1 MIRIGTS
8 GWSYPHWRG
17 KFYPIGVPS
26 RNELAYASSQFDTL
40 EVNRSFYSLLRP
52 SSCELWRETTPA
64 RFLFALKGGNF
75 ITHAK
80 KLRGVETALANYFAS
95 GPLVLGAKLG
105 PIVWQLPAT
114 LRYDRERLAAFFA
127 LLPRNGAEA
136 AALALRHDERVRVEA
151 PCRVSARQRLRHAIE
166 PRHVS
171 FRDPDFAQL
180 AREHGVAIAVADS
193 ADWPCF
199 EEITTDFMYVR
210 LHGSERTYASGYDA
224 RAIRRWRDRIRA
236 WCEGRYLA
244 GAPRISER
252 KPRRVRDVFVYFD
265 NDLDAHAA
273 NDARALGAALSA
285 AGRG

>member
-17 KFYPIGVPS
+17 KFYPIGVSS

-52 SSCELWRETTPA
+52 STCELWRESTPA

-75 ITHAK
+75 ITHSK
-80 KLRGVETALANYFAS
+80 KLRGVETALANFFAS

-114 LRYDRERLAAFFA
+114 LGYDRERLAAFFA
-127 LLPRNGAEA
+127 LLPHHGAEA
-136 AALALRHDERVRVEA
+136 AALAARHDERVRVEGA
-151 PCRVSARQRLRHAIE
+151 CKVSARQRIRHAIE
-166 PRHVS
+166 PRHPS
-171 FRDPDFAQL
+171 FRDPDFARL
-180 AREHGVAIAVADS
+180 AHEHGIAIAVADS

-224 RAIRRWRDRIRA
+224 PAIRRWSARIRG
-236 WCEGRYLA
+236 WREGRYLA
-244 GAPRISER
+244 GAHRISER
-252 KPRRVRDVFVYFD
+252 KPRLVRDVFVYFD
-265 NDLDAHAA
+265 NDLDAHATT
-273 NDARALGAALSA
+273 DASSLRDALRAS
-285 AGRG
+285 